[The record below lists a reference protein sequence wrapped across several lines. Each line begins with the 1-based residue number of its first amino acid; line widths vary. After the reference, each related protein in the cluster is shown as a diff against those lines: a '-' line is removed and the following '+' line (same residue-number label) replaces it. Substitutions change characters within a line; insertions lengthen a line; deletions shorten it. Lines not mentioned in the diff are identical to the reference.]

1 MNNINFVVGRNI
13 RKLMQSNG
21 LTTRQLASILNVSQ
35 QQISRYE
42 RGDNK
47 IYVNIAFKIVNFF
60 DVCYEDIFPEKQK
73 TPKVMLKQLNIYI
86 NPIAIP

>member
-1 MNNINFVVGRNI
+1 MNNINFIVGRNI
-13 RKLMQSNG
+13 RMLRQSNG

-47 IYVNIAFKIVNFF
+47 IDVNIAFKIVNFF
-60 DVCYEDIFPEKQK
+60 DIRYEDIFPEKQK
-73 TPKVMLKQLNIYI
+73 NAKVMLKELNIYVD
-86 NPIAIP
+86 PIAIP